1 MTGFVMPLKQETA
14 IRRRETAGKTTLS
27 EISRAPMFGGGPSQP
42 RKNRVTHSGPITTI
56 TEFSARTNNAQQ
68 RPKYSARKP
77 ATNSASAF
85 GQSNGARF
93 SSADPSVTLRAC
105 R

>member
-1 MTGFVMPLKQETA
+1 MPSKERRAIRLRNSGRKDYFERNLESPE
-14 IRRRETAGKTTLS
+14 IRRRPQPAAEEQRGES
-27 EISRAPMFGGGPSQP
+27 API
-42 RKNRVTHSGPITTI
+42 ITI
-56 TEFSARTNNAQQ
+56 AAFSARKNSAQ
-68 RPKYSARKP
+68 RKPKQSARKP

-93 SSADPSVTLRAC
+93 ASADPSVTLRAC